1 MPQVA
6 VSVDGQRVATI
17 GGDLAGNEFNP
28 DTVNPIGV
36 RLRRGAHQLGF
47 AASGSS
53 LAPGDGG
60 TARVGR
66 IFLTPARGAEAE
78 PLERVP
84 AAEWRELCG
93 GRYDWVEA
101 VAR

>member
-1 MPQVA
+1 VT

-17 GGDLAGNEFNP
+17 AGELAGNQFNP
-28 DTVNPIGV
+28 DTLNPIAV
-36 RLRRGAHQLGF
+36 SLARGKHELAF
-47 AASGSS
+47 VASGSS

-66 IFLTPARGAEAE
+66 VFLTPARGGEAE

-84 AAEWRELCG
+84 AGGWHALCG
-93 GRYDWVEA
+93 GRWDWIEA
-101 VAR
+101 VGE